1 MNKTE
6 GALGIIGGSGLYRI
20 PGVDQIRELTVDTP
34 FGPPS
39 SPIVHGTVQGHS
51 IYFLARHGRGHT
63 LTPSEVPY
71 KANIWALKSLGVTR
85 VLSVSAVG
93 SLKEEIQPGHLV
105 IPDQIIDRTL
115 GRRENTFFGHGLVAH
130 VAMADPYC
138 QEFRNAVSRAAT
150 TATPHV
156 HSSGT
161 LVCIEGPQFSTRAE
175 SFLYRGWNA
184 DLVGMTAMPE
194 ARLAREASLC
204 YTTLALATDY
214 DCWRE
219 AEDGV
224 NVADVLEIMK
234 SNQKLAVQ
242 TILALIPQVAEITP
256 CSCGQALDFALV
268 TLARDV
274 PQETL
279 KRLELLLPESYFVTS
294 DR

>member
-1 MNKTE
+1 MNKTP

-20 PGVDQIRELTVDTP
+20 PGMEQIRDISVDTP

-39 SPIVHGTVQGHS
+39 SPIVCGTVDGHS
-51 IYFLARHGRGHT
+51 VYFLARHGRGHT

-71 KANIWALKSLGVTR
+71 KANVWAMKSLGVTR
-85 VLSVSAVG
+85 LLSVSAVG

-115 GRRENTFFGHGLVAH
+115 GRMDNTFFGKGLVAH

-138 QEFRNAVSRAAT
+138 LAFRNAVARAAA

-175 SFLYRGWNA
+175 SFLYRSWNA

-204 YTTLALATDY
+204 YTTLAMATDY

-219 AEDGV
+219 AEAGV

-242 TILALIPQVAEITP
+242 TILALVPRMDAMDPCLCAE
-256 CSCGQALDFALV
+256 ALDFALV

-274 PQETL
+274 PTQTL
-279 KRLELLLPESYFVTS
+279 ERLELLLPDSYHVTS